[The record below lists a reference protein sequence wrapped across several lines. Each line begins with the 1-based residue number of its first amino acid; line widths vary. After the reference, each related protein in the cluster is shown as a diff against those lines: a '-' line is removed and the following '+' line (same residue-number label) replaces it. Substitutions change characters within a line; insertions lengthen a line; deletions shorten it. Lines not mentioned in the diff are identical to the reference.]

1 MEACVRRVCG
11 SVAGAVAVKL
21 RSVSSFASCL
31 AKEHLNHS
39 KIVLVRRSSSPAISW
54 PLFFGS
60 TAIRKYDILTLTV
73 LNFTRS
79 NGRIVR
85 YRDRI

>member
-1 MEACVRRVCG
+1 MEACVRGVCG

-21 RSVSSFASCL
+21 RSMSSFASCL

-54 PLFFGS
+54 PLFFWF
-60 TAIRKYDILTLTV
+60 
-73 LNFTRS
+73 N
-79 NGRIVR
+79 R
-85 YRDRI
+85 YKKI